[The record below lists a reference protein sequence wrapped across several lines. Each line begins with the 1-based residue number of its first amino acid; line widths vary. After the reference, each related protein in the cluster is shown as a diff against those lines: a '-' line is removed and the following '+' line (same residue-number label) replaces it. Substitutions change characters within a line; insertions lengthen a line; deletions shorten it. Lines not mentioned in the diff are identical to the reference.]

1 MSTATQKHPKGLYV
15 LFATEMWERFN
26 FYGMRT
32 LLVLFLTKAL
42 LFDKSFASQ
51 VYGSYMGLIYL
62 TPMLGGYIA
71 DRYWGNN
78 RSIIAGGIV
87 MAIGEFI
94 LFFCGHFYEN
104 ASMAIPLFY
113 TGIGFMIAG
122 NGFFK
127 PNISSMVGQLYKK
140 GDSKIDAA
148 YTIFYMGINT
158 GGALGPLVC
167 SFFGDTGKNGD
178 FKWAFLAGGIAM
190 ILSVITQ
197 VVFQKK
203 YLVNA
208 DGKSIGGTPEGAPQF
223 FQKIPVMAFFLFLLS
238 LLTIAL
244 VYIDIKVVSYLF
256 WLLLACILLIA
267 FIIFSDKS
275 LNTLEKKKVTVLFTV
290 SFFVVFFWSAF
301 EQAGSS
307 LTFFAS
313 ENTQRDLGFYVVP
326 TGFFA
331 SLNSI
336 FVVSLAPLVAWI
348 WIKLGKKKREPSS
361 PFKMAMGLMLLA
373 LGYVWIA
380 TGVNGVGAG
389 VKVSMIWL
397 IGMYMMHT
405 FGELCLSPI
414 GLSLFN
420 KLAPLKFASLLMA
433 VWFTANAFAN
443 KLMGEFS
450 ALYPEDMKAQN
461 SYVQKVDSAL
471 LANFEKAHYDTKQIE
486 KNDPK
491 GSQKIY
497 TIKIA
502 TTKVIDNSN
511 GESFLNSI
519 KRKMGMQVGAEAPIF
534 KDSIISIT
542 QTANKNTVAN
552 VKLKVLLSQS
562 KDFTKVAITE
572 DGKYLLA
579 NQFIEKPVDGKL
591 KKVESL
597 QVWELN
603 PKYPKIQ
610 VASLGIN
617 YEVNSLYKFFMIFVV
632 TAGVASLILF
642 TLSSKLKKLME
653 N

>member
-1 MSTATQKHPKGLYV
+1 MSAVAEKHPKGLYV

-26 FYGMRT
+26 FYGMRAI
-32 LLVLFLTKAL
+32 LVLFLTKAL
-42 LFDKSFASQ
+42 LFDKTFASQ
-51 VYGSYMGLIYL
+51 VYGSYTGLIYL
-62 TPMLGGYIA
+62 TPLIGGYIA

-78 RSIIAGGIV
+78 RSIIVGGLV
-87 MAIGEFI
+87 MALGEFV
-94 LFFCGHFYEN
+94 LFFCGNFYDN
-104 ASMAIPLFY
+104 PTLAIPLFY
-113 TGIGFMIAG
+113 TGLGFMIAG

-140 GDSKIDAA
+140 GDSRIDAA

-158 GGALGPLVC
+158 GGALGPAICGLV
-167 SFFGDTGKNGD
+167 GDTGKNGD
-178 FKWAFLAGGIAM
+178 FKWAFLAGGVAM
-190 ILSVITQ
+190 LFSVITQ
-197 VVFQKK
+197 LVFQKK
-203 YLVNA
+203 YLVDAEGQNIGEVPKNA
-208 DGKSIGGTPEGAPQF
+208 PKF
-223 FQKIPVMAFFLFLLS
+223 FQKIPIMIGFLFLLS
-238 LLTIAL
+238 LLTIAM
-244 VYIDIKVVSYLF
+244 VYIDINIFSYF
-256 WLLLACILLIA
+256 RTLLIGCILLIA
-267 FIIFSDKS
+267 IVIFSDKS
-275 LNTLEKKKVTVLFTV
+275 LNSIEKKKVTVLFIV
-290 SFFVVFFWSAF
+290 SFFVIFFWSAF
-301 EQAGSS
+301 EQAGAS

-313 ENTQRDLGFYVVP
+313 ENTQRDLGFFVVP
-326 TGFFA
+326 ASFFQ

-348 WIKLGKKKREPSS
+348 WIKLGKKKLEPSS

-420 KLAPLKFASLLMA
+420 KLAPIKFASLLMA

-443 KLMGEFS
+443 KLSGEFS

-486 KNDPK
+486 KNDSK

-497 TIKIA
+497 TIKMA
-502 TTKVIDNSN
+502 TIKVIDNSN

-519 KRKMGMQVGAEAPIF
+519 KRKMGMQVLAEAPIF

-542 QTANKNTVAN
+542 QTANKNSVAN

-610 VASLGIN
+610 MASLGIN
-617 YEVNSLYKFFMIFVV
+617 YEVNSLYKFFIIFVV
-632 TAGVASLILF
+632 TAGVASIILF
-642 TLSSKLKKLME
+642 ALSSVLKKLME
-653 N
+653 Q